1 MKISI
6 LGAGPSGLYFA
17 ILMKKVDPTHEIEII
32 ERNPPD
38 ATFGWG
44 VVFSEETLGALRE
57 ADEESYIAITD
68 TFAQWDAI
76 DVHYRGTRVSSRG
89 HRFSAISRK
98 ALLGLLQD
106 RARELDVGLTFEREL
121 ADLDPLADAD
131 LVVGA
136 DGVNSLVRGVYADE
150 LGAKVESHGTKF
162 AWFGTDLVF
171 DAFTFIFHETE
182 HGLIQ
187 AHAYPFDGTTS
198 TFIVECTEEVW
209 ERAGLGDMDEA
220 ASMEFCER
228 LFANELEGHR
238 LLSNRSLWTSFAHVN
253 CESWHTGNVV
263 LLGDAAHTA
272 HFTIGSGTKLAMEDS
287 LALADAF
294 LRHEDIPGA
303 IVDYELERQPVVE
316 RFQEVANESAT
327 YFENV
332 RHYSDFDPVPFAFN
346 LLTRS
351 GRIGYANMTLRDAV
365 FMRAVDG
372 CFATPN
378 GEGGSPRS
386 VLAPPPM
393 FTPLALGDATVANR
407 VVVSPV
413 VDEGALDGVP
423 SNGRAQGFIGAA
435 RAGAGM
441 LVTEPI
447 AVAADARITPECPT
461 LGGDT
466 QSAAWR
472 KVVDAAKDESSVL
485 VCAQLNH
492 AGRRGSMLPR
502 RIGVDLPLRDGGWS
516 LLSASALRYGP
527 GCRVPAEL
535 DEAGMERIR
544 GEFVTAAGQAIEAG
558 FDALELNL
566 AHGYLLASFLS
577 PLSNRREDS
586 YGGSVEQRLAFPLSV
601 IKAVRGG
608 WGTRPLSARI
618 SVVDW
623 APRGN
628 RIEDG
633 VEVAT
638 ALGAECNLIHV
649 DAGQT
654 TAGARPEYRRSYLMA
669 FADRIRS
676 ETGVNTL
683 VGGYVTTSDE
693 INTAIGA
700 GRADLCL
707 FDARALATGVGVR

>member
-17 ILMKKVDPTHEIEII
+17 ILMKRVDPAHEIEII

-76 DVHYRGTRVSSRG
+76 DVHYRGARVSSRG

-106 RARELDVGLTFEREL
+106 RARELDVELTFEREL
-121 ADLDPLADAD
+121 EDLGSLSDAD

-136 DGVNSLVRGVYADE
+136 DGVNSLVRRLYADE
-150 LGAKVESHGTKF
+150 LGANVDQHGTKF

-187 AHAYPFDGTTS
+187 AHAYPFDGATS

-209 ERAGLGDMDEA
+209 QRAGLDEMDEA

-228 LFANELEGHR
+228 LFAAELDGHR
-238 LLSNRSLWTSFAHVN
+238 LLSNRSLWTSFTHVN

-263 LLGDAAHTA
+263 LLGDAAATA

-294 LRHEDIPGA
+294 LRHDGIPEA
-303 IVDYELERQPVVE
+303 LVDYELERQPVVE

-332 RHYSDFDPVPFAFN
+332 RHYSGFDPVPFAFN

-372 CFATPN
+372 WFATPK
-378 GEGGSPRS
+378 GEGASPRS

-393 FTPLALGDATVANR
+393 FTSLTLGDATIENR
-407 VVVSPV
+407 VAVSPV
-413 VDEGALDGVP
+413 VEEGALDGVP
-423 SNGRAQGFIGAA
+423 AA
-435 RAGAGM
+435 SR
-441 LVTEPI
+441 
-447 AVAADARITPECPT
+447 
-461 LGGDT
+461 
-466 QSAAWR
+466 
-472 KVVDAAKDESSVL
+472 
-485 VCAQLNH
+485 
-492 AGRRGSMLPR
+492 
-502 RIGVDLPLRDGGWS
+502 
-516 LLSASALRYGP
+516 
-527 GCRVPAEL
+527 
-535 DEAGMERIR
+535 
-544 GEFVTAAGQAIEAG
+544 
-558 FDALELNL
+558 
-566 AHGYLLASFLS
+566 
-577 PLSNRREDS
+577 
-586 YGGSVEQRLAFPLSV
+586 
-601 IKAVRGG
+601 
-608 WGTRPLSARI
+608 
-618 SVVDW
+618 
-623 APRGN
+623 APRTVTRG
-628 RIEDG
+628 
-633 VEVAT
+633 T
-638 ALGAECNLIHV
+638 K
-649 DAGQT
+649 DASWSRT
-654 TAGARPEYRRSYLMA
+654 
-669 FADRIRS
+669 
-676 ETGVNTL
+676 
-683 VGGYVTTSDE
+683 
-693 INTAIGA
+693 
-700 GRADLCL
+700 
-707 FDARALATGVGVR
+707 

>member
-17 ILMKKVDPTHEIEII
+17 ILMKRVDPAHEIEII

-76 DVHYRGTRVSSRG
+76 DVHYRGARVSSRG

-106 RARELDVGLTFEREL
+106 RARELDVELTFEREL
-121 ADLDPLADAD
+121 EDLGSLSDAD

-136 DGVNSLVRGVYADE
+136 DGVNSLVRRLYADE
-150 LGAKVESHGTKF
+150 LGANVDQHGTKF

-187 AHAYPFDGTTS
+187 AHAYPFDGATS

-209 ERAGLGDMDEA
+209 QRAGLDEMDEA

-228 LFANELEGHR
+228 LFAAELDGHR
-238 LLSNRSLWTSFAHVN
+238 LLSNRSLWTSFTHVN

-263 LLGDAAHTA
+263 LLGDAAATA

-294 LRHEDIPGA
+294 LRHDGIPEA
-303 IVDYELERQPVVE
+303 LVDYELERQPVVE

-332 RHYSDFDPVPFAFN
+332 RHYSGFDPVPFAFN

-372 CFATPN
+372 WFAAPN
-378 GEGGSPRS
+378 GEGSPRS

-393 FTPLALGDATVANR
+393 FTPLALGDATVGNR
-407 VVVSPV
+407 VAVSPV
-413 VDEGALDGVP
+413 VEEGALDGVP
-423 SNGRAQGFIGAA
+423 AAGRAGSFVGAA

-447 AVAADARITPECPT
+447 AIAADARITLECPT
-461 LGGDT
+461 LDGDLQVT
-466 QSAAWR
+466 AWR
-472 KVVDAAKDESSVL
+472 NVVEAAKEHSPVL
-485 VCAQLNH
+485 LCAQLNH

-502 RIGVDLPLRDGGWS
+502 HVGVDLPLRRGGWP
-516 LLSASALRYGP
+516 LVSASALRYGP
-527 GCRVPAEL
+527 GCPVPTEL
-535 DEAGMERIR
+535 DEEGMERVR
-544 GEFVTAAGQAIEAG
+544 GEFATAAGQAIDAG

-577 PLSNRREDS
+577 PLSNRREDA
-586 YGGSVEQRLAFPLSV
+586 YGGTLEQRLAFPLSV
-601 IKAVRGG
+601 VSAVRRV
-608 WGTRPLSARI
+608 WGARPLSARI
-618 SVVDW
+618 SAVDW

-633 VEVAT
+633 VEVAK
-638 ALGAECNLIHV
+638 ALAADCDLVHV

-654 TAGARPEYRRSYLMA
+654 TAGARPEYRRSYLMS

-676 ETGVNTL
+676 EAEVNTL

-693 INTAIGA
+693 INTAVGA
-700 GRADLCL
+700 GRADLCV
-707 FDARALATGVGVR
+707 FDARALAREVGV